1 MGDDELDEAS
11 KLKIA
16 ANFIN
21 YSPPGQIQKV
31 VEDVKV
37 LLGGHV
43 PRSTL
48 DSLMV
53 KVNSTSFL
61 AVDVPGEGRKV
72 LITPFGDLGDG
83 TFLDPMGLQRLTID
97 HGKQVCTSAEA
108 LSGAEAASLDAPEKG
123 QVDAAMTRYAANK
136 LPDAVVTTY
145 CKIVGGATQ
154 ITSCIG
160 RCDLNLSNY
169 WAGLWRSHWVL
180 EFTSGSKSGTL
191 KGTVHSN
198 VHYFEDGNVQLD
210 DRSVPRRH
218 HTHAHM
224 RLHIQCAW
232 HSSVQLD
239 DRLGRLYAVGWVSLV
254 VAPRPRTP
262 PPSHRPRRP
271 PPPPPPSHPSQHGLH
286 HRPLVERW
294 RHRRCR
300 GE

>member
-83 TFLDPMGLQRLTID
+83 TFLDPQGKQRLTID
-97 HGKQVCTSAEA
+97 HGKQVCTSAEP
-108 LSGAEAASLDAPEKG
+108 LSGAEVASLDAPEKG
-123 QVDAAMTRYAANK
+123 AGKTRLVGDVDFDSCAAVAGAITPVPGGVGPMTIACLLANT
-136 LPDAVVTTY
+136 VTA
-145 CKIVGGATQ
+145 CCRA
-154 ITSCIG
+154 
-160 RCDLNLSNY
+160 N
-169 WAGLWRSHWVL
+169 GLA
-180 EFTSGSKSGTL
+180 EP
-191 KGTVHSN
+191 
-198 VHYFEDGNVQLD
+198 E
-210 DRSVPRRH
+210 
-218 HTHAHM
+218 
-224 RLHIQCAW
+224 
-232 HSSVQLD
+232 
-239 DRLGRLYAVGWVSLV
+239 
-254 VAPRPRTP
+254 
-262 PPSHRPRRP
+262 
-271 PPPPPPSHPSQHGLH
+271 GLTA
-286 HRPLVERW
+286 
-294 RHRRCR
+294 
-300 GE
+300 

>member
-31 VEDVKV
+31 VEDVKI
-37 LLGGHV
+37 LLGGAV

-48 DSLMV
+48 DGLMV
-53 KVNSTSFL
+53 KVNCTSFL

-83 TFLDPMGLQRLTID
+83 SFLDPVGNQRLFID
-97 HGKQVCTSAEA
+97 HGKQVCTGAEA
-108 LSGAEAASLDAPEKG
+108 LSGSEYRDSSGLRDD
-123 QVDAAMTRYAANK
+123 VDSAMNRYAANK
-136 LPDAVVTTY
+136 LPNSVVTTY
-145 CKIVGGATQ
+145 YKDVGGKST
-154 ITSCIG
+154 ITCCIG

-180 EFTSGSKSGTL
+180 ECSGSSSGQL

-210 DRSVPRRH
+210 DSTTFSCELSGSNLAEAMAKKVEEYEMEFNKGMEETYATMSETVLQGLRRRLPVTRVKFDWDNKASVHKLASELQRK
-218 HTHAHM
+218 
-224 RLHIQCAW
+224 
-232 HSSVQLD
+232 
-239 DRLGRLYAVGWVSLV
+239 
-254 VAPRPRTP
+254 
-262 PPSHRPRRP
+262 
-271 PPPPPPSHPSQHGLH
+271 
-286 HRPLVERW
+286 
-294 RHRRCR
+294 
-300 GE
+300 

>member
-1 MGDDELDEAS
+1 MYRFLFSQGVTPQEHTGRAKPLFCLLSLSLEFARATVILDTIREILRTVLRFTTVFTRREGAARRRGLGGATEMGDDELDEAS

-108 LSGAEAASLDAPEKG
+108 LSGAEAASLDAHEKG

-145 CKIVGGATQ
+145 CKVVGTATQ
-154 ITSCIG
+154 ITCCIG
-160 RCDLNLSNY
+160 R
-169 WAGLWRSHWVL
+169 WRRW
-180 EFTSGSKSGTL
+180 L
-191 KGTVHSN
+191 KAAPCP
-198 VHYFEDGNVQLD
+198 
-210 DRSVPRRH
+210 SVSAPPR
-218 HTHAHM
+218 
-224 RLHIQCAW
+224 
-232 HSSVQLD
+232 
-239 DRLGRLYAVGWVSLV
+239 
-254 VAPRPRTP
+254 APA
-262 PPSHRPRRP
+262 
-271 PPPPPPSHPSQHGLH
+271 
-286 HRPLVERW
+286 
-294 RHRRCR
+294 
-300 GE
+300 

>member
-210 DRSVPRRH
+210 DKAVF
-218 HTHAHM
+218 
-224 RLHIQCAW
+224 QCE
-232 HSSVQLD
+232 LP
-239 DRLGRLYAVGWVSLV
+239 VGGDAGAEFAAKV
-254 VAPRPRTP
+254 RTAAT
-262 PPSHRPRRP
+262 
-271 PPPPPPSHPSQHGLH
+271 
-286 HRPLVERW
+286 
-294 RHRRCR
+294 
-300 GE
+300 

>member
-83 TFLDPMGLQRLTID
+83 TFLDPQGKQRLTID
-97 HGKQVCTSAEA
+97 HGKQVCTSAEP
-108 LSGAEAASLDAPEKG
+108 LSGAEVASLDAPEKG
-123 QVDAAMTRYAANK
+123 PVDAAMNLYAANK

-145 CKIVGGATQ
+145 CKVTGANVQ
-154 ITSCIG
+154 ITCCIG
-160 RCDLNLSNY
+160 RRD
-169 WAGLWRSHWVL
+169 RR
-180 EFTSGSKSGTL
+180 L
-191 KGTVHSN
+191 KTAPC
-198 VHYFEDGNVQLD
+198 LP
-210 DRSVPRRH
+210 SVTTP
-218 HTHAHM
+218 
-224 RLHIQCAW
+224 
-232 HSSVQLD
+232 
-239 DRLGRLYAVGWVSLV
+239 
-254 VAPRPRTP
+254 PRTVP
-262 PPSHRPRRP
+262 PP
-271 PPPPPPSHPSQHGLH
+271 G
-286 HRPLVERW
+286 
-294 RHRRCR
+294 
-300 GE
+300 

>member
-1 MGDDELDEAS
+1 MTPPVAGKLFHGVRPCAPRRFFWGQMGDDELDEAS

-145 CKIVGGATQ
+145 CKVVGTATQ
-154 ITSCIG
+154 ITCCIG
-160 RCDLNLSNY
+160 R
-169 WAGLWRSHWVL
+169 WGRW
-180 EFTSGSKSGTL
+180 L
-191 KGTVHSN
+191 KGGPLPLS
-198 VHYFEDGNVQLD
+198 
-210 DRSVPRRH
+210 RH
-218 HTHAHM
+218 
-224 RLHIQCAW
+224 
-232 HSSVQLD
+232 
-239 DRLGRLYAVGWVSLV
+239 
-254 VAPRPRTP
+254 RPVP
-262 PPSHRPRRP
+262 PPGQPGGPCRASPHTARQPPRGAPGGHRA
-271 PPPPPPSHPSQHGLH
+271 LI
-286 HRPLVERW
+286 
-294 RHRRCR
+294 
-300 GE
+300 

>member
-1 MGDDELDEAS
+1 MYRFLFSQGVTPQEHTGRAKPLFLSLIFIFGIRACDRYLRYDKRDSYNRVAFTTVFTRREGAARRRGLGGATEMGDDELDEAS

-108 LSGAEAASLDAPEKG
+108 LSGAEAASLDAHEKG

-145 CKIVGGATQ
+145 CKVVGTATQ
-154 ITSCIG
+154 ITCCIG
-160 RCDLNLSNY
+160 R
-169 WAGLWRSHWVL
+169 WRRW
-180 EFTSGSKSGTL
+180 L
-191 KGTVHSN
+191 KAAPCP
-198 VHYFEDGNVQLD
+198 
-210 DRSVPRRH
+210 SVSAPPR
-218 HTHAHM
+218 
-224 RLHIQCAW
+224 
-232 HSSVQLD
+232 
-239 DRLGRLYAVGWVSLV
+239 
-254 VAPRPRTP
+254 APA
-262 PPSHRPRRP
+262 
-271 PPPPPPSHPSQHGLH
+271 
-286 HRPLVERW
+286 
-294 RHRRCR
+294 
-300 GE
+300 

>member
-108 LSGAEAASLDAPEKG
+108 LSGAEAASLDAPEKS

-145 CKIVGGATQ
+145 CKVVGTATQ
-154 ITSCIG
+154 ITCCIG

-180 EFTSGSKSGTL
+180 EFTTGSKSGTL

-210 DRSVPRRH
+210 DSTAFTTDLSWSDGGIGEAVASKVEEYEMEFNKGMEETYATMSETVLQGLRRRLSVTRVKFDWDNK
-218 HTHAHM
+218 A
-224 RLHIQCAW
+224 
-232 HSSVQLD
+232 SVHKLASELQKK
-239 DRLGRLYAVGWVSLV
+239 
-254 VAPRPRTP
+254 
-262 PPSHRPRRP
+262 
-271 PPPPPPSHPSQHGLH
+271 
-286 HRPLVERW
+286 
-294 RHRRCR
+294 
-300 GE
+300 

>member
-16 ANFIN
+16 ANFIK

-37 LLGGHV
+37 LLGGAV

-48 DSLMV
+48 DSMMV

-83 TFLDPMGLQRLTID
+83 TFLDPKANQRLTID
-97 HGKQVCTSAEA
+97 HGKQVCTSAEP
-108 LSGAEAASLDAPEKG
+108 LSGAEVASLDSPEKEL
-123 QVDAAMTRYAANK
+123 VDAAINQYAANK
-136 LPDAVVTTY
+136 LPNSVVTTY
-145 CKIVGGATQ
+145 CKVDASKVQ

-169 WAGLWRSHWVL
+169 WAGLWRSQWVL
-180 EFTSGSKSGTL
+180 EFAPGSSSGTL
-191 KGTVHSN
+191 KGTVSSN

-210 DRSVPRRH
+210 DSTNFKCDLSWSGGGVGNAMAEKVEEYEMEFNKGMEETYATMSETVLQGLRRRLPVTRVKFDWDNKASVH
-218 HTHAHM
+218 KLASE
-224 RLHIQCAW
+224 LQKK
-232 HSSVQLD
+232 
-239 DRLGRLYAVGWVSLV
+239 
-254 VAPRPRTP
+254 
-262 PPSHRPRRP
+262 
-271 PPPPPPSHPSQHGLH
+271 
-286 HRPLVERW
+286 
-294 RHRRCR
+294 
-300 GE
+300 

>member
-83 TFLDPMGLQRLTID
+83 TFLDPQGKQRLTID
-97 HGKQVCTSAEA
+97 HGKQVCTSAEP
-108 LSGAEAASLDAPEKG
+108 LSGAEVASLDAPEKG
-123 QVDAAMTRYAANK
+123 PVDAAMNLYAANK

-145 CKIVGGATQ
+145 CKVTGANVQ
-154 ITSCIG
+154 ITCCIG

-210 DRSVPRRH
+210 DSTSFKCDLSWGGGGVGDAMASKVEEFEMEFNKGMEETYATMSETVLQGLRRRLPVTRVKFDWDNKASVH
-218 HTHAHM
+218 KLASE
-224 RLHIQCAW
+224 LQKK
-232 HSSVQLD
+232 
-239 DRLGRLYAVGWVSLV
+239 
-254 VAPRPRTP
+254 
-262 PPSHRPRRP
+262 
-271 PPPPPPSHPSQHGLH
+271 
-286 HRPLVERW
+286 
-294 RHRRCR
+294 
-300 GE
+300 

>member
-108 LSGAEAASLDAPEKG
+108 LSGAEAASLDAHEKG

-145 CKIVGGATQ
+145 CKVVGTATH
-154 ITSCIG
+154 
-160 RCDLNLSNY
+160 RD
-169 WAGLWRSHWVL
+169 
-180 EFTSGSKSGTL
+180 
-191 KGTVHSN
+191 
-198 VHYFEDGNVQLD
+198 DGHRRALVQRLQ
-210 DRSVPRRH
+210 RLAQPRR
-218 HTHAHM
+218 AIAPIP
-224 RLHIQCAW
+224 RLQICHEVNFLLRDIHRLNKFTQ
-232 HSSVQLD
+232 HLRDTVQ
-239 DRLGRLYAVGWVSLV
+239 V
-254 VAPRPRTP
+254 
-262 PPSHRPRRP
+262 
-271 PPPPPPSHPSQHGLH
+271 Q
-286 HRPLVERW
+286 
-294 RHRRCR
+294 
-300 GE
+300 

>member
-210 DRSVPRRH
+210 DRCQRRVGS
-218 HTHAHM
+218 THM
-224 RLHIQCAW
+224 RTCAYTYSA
-232 HSSVQLD
+232 HGTAACSSTT
-239 DRLGRLYAVGWVSLV
+239 A
-254 VAPRPRTP
+254 
-262 PPSHRPRRP
+262 
-271 PPPPPPSHPSQHGLH
+271 
-286 HRPLVERW
+286 
-294 RHRRCR
+294 
-300 GE
+300 

>member
-16 ANFIN
+16 TNFIN
-21 YSPPGQIQKV
+21 HSPPGQIQKV
-31 VEDVKV
+31 VEDVKT

-48 DSLMV
+48 DGLMV
-53 KVNSTSFL
+53 KVNSTSFV

-108 LSGAEAASLDAPEKG
+108 LSGEEAASLDAPEKG
-123 QVDAAMTRYAANK
+123 QVDAAMSRYAANK
-136 LPDAVVTTY
+136 LPDSVVTTY
-145 CKIVGGATQ
+145 CKIVGPTTV
-154 ITSCIG
+154 ITCCIG

-180 EFTSGSKSGTL
+180 EFTTGSTSGTL

-210 DRSVPRRH
+210 DSTEFSTSLSWSDGGVGEAVARKVEEYEMDFNKGMEEIYATMSETVLQGLRRRLPVTRVKFDWDNKASVH
-218 HTHAHM
+218 KLASE
-224 RLHIQCAW
+224 LQKK
-232 HSSVQLD
+232 
-239 DRLGRLYAVGWVSLV
+239 
-254 VAPRPRTP
+254 
-262 PPSHRPRRP
+262 
-271 PPPPPPSHPSQHGLH
+271 
-286 HRPLVERW
+286 
-294 RHRRCR
+294 
-300 GE
+300 